1 MNNTCISLSLSRPT
15 PFLLLL
21 LFLLLL
27 HNSLQLPALPPTPP
41 PPHST
46 LPNPSLPTPSAS
58 LSSTPTAASPVVSG
72 ASTGSGQYFVHLRL
86 GSPQQPLLLVADTGS
101 DLVCLRCSASK
112 SCSRRLPGSAFLACH
127 SSTFS
132 SFRVLPPP
140 LPKVRWFMLATLVVT
155 KNRLGHSP
163 VDVKA
168 GLSSPDKT
176 PVSKLKEN
184 MKQFQVFFAY
194 FEGIMLI
201 EMSKEC
207 Y

>member
-1 MNNTCISLSLSRPT
+1 MVSLSRPT
-15 PFLLLL
+15 PF
-21 LFLLLL
+21 FLLLL

-112 SCSRRLPGSAFLACH
+112 SCSRRLPGSAFLARH

-140 LPKVRWFMLATLVVT
+140 LPKARWFMLATLVSGVVGT
-155 KNRLGHSP
+155 
-163 VDVKA
+163 A
-168 GLSSPDKT
+168 GKGR
-176 PVSKLKEN
+176 VSGAL
-184 MKQFQVFFAY
+184 QSGVVPSLAFAL
-194 FEGIMLI
+194 FWPHHHQPHTVPSDSVCSTLQTGI
-201 EMSKEC
+201 SVSQRKRKEC
-207 Y
+207 VSS